1 MERLA
6 TERLTAERLTM
17 ERLATETLA
26 AETLAAETL
35 ATKTLATFTIYGS
48 ATFVLVDAATGD
60 ETRVPLAAG
69 TALRWPNERY
79 THRVDA
85 PPGAA
90 RALLGPASRRGGL
103 GLEGVGFVVETIDD
117 GNFHDAATRW
127 VQGTDAEYGP
137 IGDWDTSRVT
147 NMASA
152 FRHAATFNA
161 NIRDWDTSKVTDM
174 SWMFQGAAYLLEN
187 PEEGFDPDIGDWDTS
202 KVMDMRMIFSGAP
215 AFNTDIGDWDTSS
228 VTDMNYMF
236 NSARAFNQDIRAWD
250 TSKVMDMRNMFSNA
264 DAFNQ
269 DIGGWDTSKVMDMS
283 RMFDMSFAFS
293 AVVFD
298 ADIGGW
304 DVSAVT
310 DMGGMFDGADAFDQS
325 LQRAHGQAARVAGE
339 LDIGGMT
346 LADAVDYSD
355 VFAATVAA
363 IAGADAGDVEVTISV
378 DGVIVVAFFV
388 NAASVSRGRDRR
400 DTGERLTPEA
410 VAEEVVAQAEALDVA
425 DAFADVVV
433 IGGGGAGAVVG
444 ATTRPPSSRRRRRYG
459 KDPCNKKSSREEE
472 EVPQVRKEGPN
483 AVPVGLDEQVPL
495 EDVPAVQRRALQ
507 EGGRLR
513 VEEGQCVASS
523 VVSCKKQKKEKKCTK
538 AGCAWNAKRGVRG
551 LREAEEIK
559 KCKKAG
565 CKWKKSKKKCLATK
579 K

>member
-35 ATKTLATFTIYGS
+35 ATKTLATRARTAS
-48 ATFVLVDAATGD
+48 A
-60 ETRVPLAAG
+60 RRP
-69 TALRWPNERY
+69 
-79 THRVDA
+79 
-85 PPGAA
+85 A

-310 DMGGMFDGADAFDQS
+310 DMGGMFDGADAFDQCLS
-325 LQRAHGQAARVAGE
+325 WHEDYKYPFPACGDPTATPTAASDAPTAKPSDAPTAKPSDAPTAKPPGVAGE

-363 IAGADAGDVEVTISV
+363 IAGADAGDVEVTIESV

-388 NAASVSRGRDRR
+388 NAASVSNADEIDEILARD
-400 DTGERLTPEA
+400 LTPEA

-433 IGGGGAGAVVG
+433 IGGGGDAGAVWDSTNKCHSKTCPRSN
-444 ATTRPPSSRRRRRYG
+444 AER
-459 KDPCNKKSSREEE
+459 KPCKK
-472 EVPQVRKEGPN
+472 
-483 AVPVGLDEQVPL
+483 A
-495 EDVPAVQRRALQ
+495 
-507 EGGRLR
+507 GGCEWKR
-513 VEEGQCVASS
+513 GQCVASS

-538 AGCAWNAKRGVRG
+538 AGCAWNAKK
-551 LREAEEIK
+551 EKCADCAKQKKSK